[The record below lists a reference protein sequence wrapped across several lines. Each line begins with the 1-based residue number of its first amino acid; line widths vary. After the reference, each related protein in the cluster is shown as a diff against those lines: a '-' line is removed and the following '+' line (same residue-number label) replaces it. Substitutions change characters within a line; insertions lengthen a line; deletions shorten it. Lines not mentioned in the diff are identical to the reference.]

1 MKSQN
6 IFESHI
12 FDFDGD
18 LYGKNIEVVILYK
31 IRENKKFVNFEE
43 LKNQIQKDKEFAKN
57 QTGTVMTFGTFD
69 IFHD

>member
-1 MKSQN
+1 MKFQN

-31 IRENKKFVNFEE
+31 IRENEKFENFEA
-43 LKNQIQKDKEFAKN
+43 LKNQIQKDKEFAKK
-57 QTGTVMTFGTFD
+57 QTDTVMTFGTFD
-69 IFHD
+69 IFHE